1 MLYTHTKAYR
11 IFNIFNHFFLISLSL
26 LCVLPIVHTLAVSF
40 SSSSAASS
48 GAVGLW
54 PVDFSWKSYEFVAA
68 KPEFFRSMG
77 VTVQRTLA
85 GTALNMFLTVII
97 AYPLS
102 KETKAFRWRTWYVWF
117 FVFTI
122 LFHGGLIPSYL
133 VVKNLQLLDTL
144 WALVLPGAVPVFNVI
159 LLLNF
164 FRSLPKEL
172 EEAAAMDGA
181 GHWTLLWRLYAPL
194 SLPALATVILFTI
207 VGHWNAWFDGLIY
220 MNSPER
226 YPLQSYM
233 QTVVIQMDLELLTS
247 TDLSMLENISD
258 RTTKSAQIFLAAFPV
273 LLVYPFL
280 QRYFVKGI
288 VMGSV
293 KE

>member
-77 VTVQRTLA
+77 VTVQRALA

>member
-40 SSSSAASS
+40 SSSWAASS

-77 VTVQRTLA
+77 VTVQRALA

-247 TDLSMLENISD
+247 TDLSMLESISD